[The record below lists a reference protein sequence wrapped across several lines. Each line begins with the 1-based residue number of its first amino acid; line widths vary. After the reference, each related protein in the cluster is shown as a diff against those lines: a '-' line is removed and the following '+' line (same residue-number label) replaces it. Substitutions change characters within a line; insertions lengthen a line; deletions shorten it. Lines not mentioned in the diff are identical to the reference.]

1 MALRFTPTGVGT
13 TSWRLPAP
21 LPKTVHPHGRGD
33 HATVPISS
41 VIFAGSPPR
50 AWGPPDDPLHEG
62 DVTRFT
68 PTGVGTTLK
77 ECSIYGTLTK
87 KSPSKSSIDREVS
100 PQLRILYPCSVL
112 LEWIIKQPP
121 SLAWLHAFSHNL
133 SRTEAGVLPTNTPA
147 LGSRNQRVSSPL
159 NDGDTRSSIKT
170 IIGCLQA
177 GFLYGMKTS
186 STDSSADR
194 VPQFS
199 GSSGILIIHIFV
211 NAGLFW
217 RHQC

>member
-68 PTGVGTTLK
+68 PTGVGTTA
-77 ECSIYGTLTK
+77 
-87 KSPSKSSIDREVS
+87 SPFCVIPALSVHPHGRGDHCPS
-100 PQLRILYPCSVL
+100 PRP
-112 LEWIIKQPP
+112 
-121 SLAWLHAFSHNL
+121 AFS
-133 SRTEAGVLPTNTPA
+133 T
-147 LGSRNQRVSSPL
+147 
-159 NDGDTRSSIKT
+159 
-170 IIGCLQA
+170 
-177 GFLYGMKTS
+177 
-186 STDSSADR
+186 
-194 VPQFS
+194 S
-199 GSSGILIIHIFV
+199 GSPPRAWGPH
-211 NAGLFW
+211 
-217 RHQC
+217 

>member
-68 PTGVGTTLK
+68 PTGVGTTA
-77 ECSIYGTLTK
+77 
-87 KSPSKSSIDREVS
+87 SPFCVI
-100 PQLRILYPCSVL
+100 
-112 LEWIIKQPP
+112 
-121 SLAWLHAFSHNL
+121 
-133 SRTEAGVLPTNTPA
+133 PA
-147 LGSRNQRVSSPL
+147 LSVHPHGR
-159 NDGDTRSSIKT
+159 GDHV
-170 IIGCLQA
+170 L
-177 GFLYGMKTS
+177 
-186 STDSSADR
+186 
-194 VPQFS
+194 
-199 GSSGILIIHIFV
+199 
-211 NAGLFW
+211 
-217 RHQC
+217 